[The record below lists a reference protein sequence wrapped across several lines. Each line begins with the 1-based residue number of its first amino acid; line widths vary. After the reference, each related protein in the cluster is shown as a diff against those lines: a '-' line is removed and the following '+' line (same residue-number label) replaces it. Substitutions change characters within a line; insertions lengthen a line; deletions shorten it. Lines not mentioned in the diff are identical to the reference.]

1 MIWEIHKPDQSEAE
15 KTWIKRGIANRKSG
29 GKMRFD
35 PNQQIFSDRT
45 IHRDPDEYDV
55 RALNHDFTR
64 KEVRLMLNAAPTN
77 NMNIMESIHKLDNY
91 NNIEETGTAN
101 PKRVLVVD
109 DDNALREMLDQ
120 LLTVSKFKV
129 KSVDNGREALDLF
142 MNELFEL
149 VLTDVQMPGMDGW
162 ELTANIKKISPE
174 TPVILM
180 TGMHKNQIE
189 KMLEKVHADSVLY
202 KPFDLRQFETLMN
215 RYFPDRVNSNL

>member
-15 KTWIKRGIANRKSG
+15 KNWIKRGIANRKSG
-29 GKMRFD
+29 CKMRFD

-129 KSVDNGREALDLF
+129 KSVDNGREPLDLF